1 MNPREE
7 LAALRRLAEL
17 EAKASGQKPDFS
29 NVSAR
34 VSSTERDPD
43 SPNVRGVK
51 LGARSTM
58 EGVAGIADLL
68 TSPLRAG
75 AELLGMDRPGTLTE
89 LAGRGAD
96 KLGLPRPNNAT
107 ERVQADVGRA
117 LSGGA
122 VTMGAGG
129 ALAQLPGMAGRVGAT
144 LSAQPGLQ
152 TLSNAT
158 GAGAAGMTRESGG
171 SEGAQV
177 AAGLLG
183 GLAPSGVVGTAQ
195 AATRGTLR
203 GGEAGRQALAQS
215 VDDFARAGS
224 TPTVGQ
230 GANNARSRFSEAV
243 LRNAPGGAGVI
254 RSRLDQQADE
264 LGAGVERAAG
274 RLSTA
279 QGAERGGKAVISGIT
294 GPSGFMTR
302 FKAES
307 GRLYDDVQKLLPPD
321 TKVPAQATQQALA
334 ELTTP
339 IQGAANTSG
348 LLMSPKVAGIAKAFT
363 DDLAANGGTMP
374 YEAVKRLRSQLGEMI
389 GDSALSPDTP
399 TRQLR
404 KLYGA
409 MSDDLSQAAI
419 ATGDKRV
426 IQAASRANNYYR
438 AGMQRVD
445 DIERVVDRAG
455 GPEAVYKALFNNSR
469 EGGTT
474 LRKVMQ
480 SLDGPAQRDLAATT
494 LRRLGR
500 ANPSAQ
506 DELGEVFSPETYLT
520 NWSRMAPEA
529 KRALFDRF
537 GPGFSKD
544 LDAIAAS
551 AAKVRATNQTL
562 PNPSGSAVAAGQT
575 TAFGSVAFSL
585 FSGNPA
591 YAVGAGATI
600 GGANIAARALTNPGV
615 VKWLAQTTRVPAAAL
630 PSQLAILASM
640 AKKDEDAAEAYR
652 LLTENPTQPQ

>member
-1 MNPREE
+1 
-7 LAALRRLAEL
+7 
-17 EAKASGQKPDFS
+17 
-29 NVSAR
+29 
-34 VSSTERDPD
+34 
-43 SPNVRGVK
+43 
-51 LGARSTM
+51 M
-58 EGVAGIADLL
+58 EGVAGIVDLL

-75 AELLGMDRPGTLTE
+75 AEAITGNRFGTMTE

-96 KLGLPRPNNAT
+96 ALGLPRPNSPR
-107 ERVQADVGRA
+107 ERVQSDIGRA

-129 ALAQLPGMAGRVGAT
+129 ALAQLPGMAGRIGAT

-152 TLSNAT
+152 SLSNAT
-158 GAGAAGMTRESGG
+158 GAGAAGITRESGG
-171 SEGAQV
+171 SQGAQL
-177 AAGLLG
+177 AAGLVG
-183 GLAPSGVVGTAQ
+183 GLGPSAVVGGSQ
-195 AATRGTLR
+195 AAVRGALR
-203 GGEAGRQALAQS
+203 GGEAGRQQLAGS
-215 VDDFARAGS
+215 IDDFTRAGS

-230 GANNARSRFSEAV
+230 GADNARARFSEAI
-243 LRNAPGGAGVI
+243 LRNAPGGAGVV
-254 RSRLDQQADE
+254 RGRLDQQAGE
-264 LGAGVERAAG
+264 IGAGVERAAS
-274 RLSTA
+274 RLSAA

-294 GPSGFMTR
+294 GPSGFMSR

-307 GRLYDDVQKLLPPD
+307 SRLYDDVQKLLPPD
-321 TKVPAQATQQALA
+321 TKVSAQSTQQALA

-339 IQGAANTSG
+339 IQGAANTSS
-348 LLMSPKVAGIAKAFT
+348 LLMNPKVAGIAKAFG
-363 DDLAANGGTMP
+363 DDLAANGGMLP
-374 YEAVKRLRSQLGEMI
+374 YEAVKRLRSQIGELI

-404 KLYGA
+404 RLYGA

-426 IQAASRANNYYR
+426 IQAASRANAYYR
-438 AGMQRVD
+438 AGMKRVD

-480 SLDGPAQRDLAATT
+480 SLDGQAQRDLAATT

-537 GPGFSKD
+537 GPGFSRD

-551 AAKVRATNQTL
+551 AAKIRATNQTL
-562 PNPSGSAVAAGQT
+562 PNPSGSAVVAGQT
-575 TAFGSVAFSL
+575 TAFGALAYGAATLNPSL
-585 FSGNPA
+585 IA
-591 YAVGAGATI
+591 TAGAGI
-600 GGANIAARALTNPGV
+600 GLANLGARTLTNPKV
-615 VKWLAQTTRVPAAAL
+615 VKWLAETTKVPAAAL
-630 PSQLAILASM
+630 PSQLAVLASI
-640 AKKDEDAAEAYR
+640 AKKDPDAAELYSSIAG
-652 LLTENPTQPQ
+652 TGE